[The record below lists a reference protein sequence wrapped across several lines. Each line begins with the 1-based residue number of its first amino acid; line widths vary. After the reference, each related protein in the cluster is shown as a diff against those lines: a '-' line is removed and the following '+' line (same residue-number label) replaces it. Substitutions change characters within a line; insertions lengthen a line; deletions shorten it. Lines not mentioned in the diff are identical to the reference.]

1 MRFLFPTLKD
11 YKLKNLRNDIFSG
24 IIIAFVSIPI
34 AMGYAQIS
42 GLPAIYGL
50 YGSILPVLVFAM
62 ISSSKQF
69 VFGVDA
75 APAALVGSFLAGTGI
90 AFESDG
96 AAALVFLMTILTA
109 LWLLIFAIL
118 KIGNLVEYIS
128 SPVMGGFITG
138 IAFTVILMQIP
149 KLMGSKAV
157 TGELFELLV
166 YIEQALEKVNVYS
179 LVLGLI
185 TLTILLVSKK
195 YLPKFPMVIVVM
207 ILSAVLQAV
216 FHLDK
221 LGIKMLP
228 GVSLTMP
235 NIDLS
240 LLQVNHVKD
249 VVLTSLAV
257 AAVIMAQTLLAE
269 NNNAMRNGFKIENNR
284 ELYAFS
290 FANLVSA
297 LCGGCPLN
305 GSVSRTALCE
315 QYGGR
320 SQMMSI
326 SAAVTMLFVV
336 LFGTKYIAYLPVP
349 VLTGIVIYAL
359 IGVLKID
366 LAKKLFKVNKK
377 EFYIF
382 MCAFFGVL
390 IFGTIYGVVI
400 GIILSFTNVVIR
412 ESNPA
417 RTFLGV
423 VPGMKGFHS
432 LDSNSNAKPIKNT
445 IIYRFGGNLFFANIK
460 LFQDDIENSIKD
472 DTKCVIVDGRGI
484 GSIDVT
490 AAERIEIIYQS
501 LKKRGI
507 KLYLTEHMSELN
519 EQMRDLGIGYII
531 EEGSARSTIVA
542 ALASQG
548 MITEYLVEE
557 HKTVKSVIPKIKDH
571 IYSEL
576 EWAFG
581 EEGAHEHF
589 ERYTKEIIQHL
600 SHSDENFSVENLSKN
615 ISTWNN
621 FGNFDE
627 VELIENLELHLD
639 EIAERIKKDR
649 SLIAVDLENRKKEI
663 IDFIQKNNPKAYEK
677 ILAHKRAVDNI
688 LKEKYPDIYTK
699 LIEEKN
705 KKVHE

>member
-1 MRFLFPTLKD
+1 MKFLFPTLKD
-11 YKLKNLRNDIFSG
+11 YKLQNLRNDIFSG
-24 IIIAFVSIPI
+24 VIIAFVSIPI

-75 APAALVGSFLAGTGI
+75 APAALVGSFLATTGI
-90 AFESDG
+90 PFESDG
-96 AAALVFLMTILTA
+96 AAALVFLMTVLTA
-109 LWLLIFAIL
+109 LWLFIFAVL
-118 KIGNLVEYIS
+118 KVGNLVEYIS

-166 YIEQALEKVNVYS
+166 YIERAFEKVNVYA
-179 LVLGLI
+179 LVLGLV
-185 TLTILLVSKK
+185 TLAVLLVSKK
-195 YLPKFPMVIVVM
+195 FLPKFPMVIVVM
-207 ILSAVLQAV
+207 ILSAVIQSV

-228 GVSLTMP
+228 GVSLTIP

-240 LLQVNHVKD
+240 LLHVNHVKD

-269 NNNAMRNGFKIENNR
+269 NNNAMRNEFKIDNNR

-290 FANLVSA
+290 CANLVSA

-305 GSVSRTALCE
+305 GSVSRTSLCE

-320 SQMMSI
+320 SQMMSV
-326 SAAVTMLFVV
+326 SAAATMMLVV
-336 LFGTKYIAYLPVP
+336 LFGSKFIAYLPVP
-349 VLTGIVIYAL
+349 VLTAIVIYAL

-412 ESNPA
+412 ESNPV

-423 VPGMKGFHS
+423 VPGMKGFYS
-432 LDSNSNAKPIKNT
+432 LDSNSNARPIKNT
-445 IIYRFGGNLFFANIK
+445 VIYRFGGNLFFANIK
-460 LFQDDIENSIKD
+460 LFQEDIENSIKE

-490 AAERIEIIYQS
+490 AAERIEIIYKS
-501 LKKRGI
+501 LKNRGI

-519 EQMRDLGIGYII
+519 EQMRDFGIGYII
-531 EEGSARSTIVA
+531 EEGSARSTIVS

-548 MITEYLVEE
+548 MITEYLLEE
-557 HKTVKSVIPKIKDH
+557 HKVKPVIPKIKDH

-589 ERYTKEIIQHL
+589 ERYTKEIIEHL
-600 SHSDENFSVENLSKN
+600 SHSDDKFCVESLYKN
-615 ISTWNN
+615 ISSWNN

-627 VELIENLELHLD
+627 VELIENLELHID

-649 SLIAVDLENRKKEI
+649 ALIAVDLENRKKEI
-663 IDFIQKNNPKAYEK
+663 IDFIQQNNPKAYEK
-677 ILAHKRAVDNI
+677 ILAHKRAVDKI

-705 KKVHE
+705 KKVH